1 MQENQKLAELKNRR
15 DGFKLKEQ
23 EENEAT
29 RVKNNADS
37 KADND
42 KKMQDAIE
50 TSLAEIDNKYNRISK
65 ILEIPI
71 FYDSPEVKSV
81 LRDLQ
86 DVKDSLLYVA
96 NTLTNSNNLED
107 DEQQYEQSEKED

>member
-1 MQENQKLAELKNRR
+1 MSIAAGISIVILLILLA
-15 DGFKLKEQ
+15 
-23 EENEAT
+23 
-29 RVKNNADS
+29 
-37 KADND
+37 
-42 KKMQDAIE
+42 I
-50 TSLAEIDNKYNRISK
+50 SLYYLIKFGLI
-65 ILEIPI
+65 ILEIQDAVEEAINVLDDRYDSMNDVIQTPL